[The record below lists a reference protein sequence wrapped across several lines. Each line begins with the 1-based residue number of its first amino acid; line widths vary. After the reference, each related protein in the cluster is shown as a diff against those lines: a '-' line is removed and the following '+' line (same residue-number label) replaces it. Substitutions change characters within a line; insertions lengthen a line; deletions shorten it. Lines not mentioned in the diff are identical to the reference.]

1 MSATGIEAGRDD
13 TAQTAGA
20 SVLKHD
26 RRKKLLAAMA
36 ASELDAVVLVP
47 GANFRFLTGG
57 VFPLRERPTLL
68 VVTADGDA
76 FAIVPGLEE
85 PSWQKL
91 SIEADVALWTDAEGY
106 GPAFRRMFAGDW
118 SGRRV
123 GVEGQLMRAFELM
136 ALEACVPGAAVI
148 DAHEEI
154 STIRLAK
161 DPDEIAALRRA
172 IALTEAALA
181 ETIRHVR
188 VDMSE
193 REIQTRLLMES
204 MATGSEGLAFP
215 PTVAGGPN
223 SAMSHAKAGDYR
235 LQRGAVLLFD
245 FGLAWEG
252 YRADI
257 TRTFFVGDAAAADLD
272 LYRVVQEANELGRRS
287 ARPGLA
293 AGTLDEIVTGFL
305 KGSAYAD
312 QVRHRTGHGLGLE
325 IHEDPYIQR
334 GVARALQA
342 GNVFTIEPGLYM
354 PHRIGI
360 RIEDDMLVT
369 ESGAESLPSFPRD
382 PVVLG

>member
-13 TAQTAGA
+13 TAWAAVA

-26 RRKKLLAAMA
+26 RRKTLLAAMA

-68 VVTADGDA
+68 VVMADGDA

-85 PSWQKL
+85 PSWKKL

-106 GPAFRRMFAGDW
+106 ESAFRRMFAGDW

-136 ALEACVPGAAVI
+136 VLEACVAGAIVI
-148 DAHEEI
+148 DAHKEI
-154 STIRLAK
+154 SAIRLAK
-161 DPDEIAALRRA
+161 DLDEVLALRRA

-188 VDMSE
+188 VGMSE

-223 SAMSHAKAGDYR
+223 SAMSHAKASDYR
-235 LQRGAVLLFD
+235 LQRGDVLLFD

-272 LYRVVQEANELGRRS
+272 LYRVVQEANELGRSS

-293 AGTLDEIVTGFL
+293 AGVLDETVTGFL

-325 IHEDPYIQR
+325 IHEDP
-334 GVARALQA
+334 
-342 GNVFTIEPGLYM
+342 
-354 PHRIGI
+354 
-360 RIEDDMLVT
+360 
-369 ESGAESLPSFPRD
+369 
-382 PVVLG
+382 

>member
-1 MSATGIEAGRDD
+1 
-13 TAQTAGA
+13 
-20 SVLKHD
+20 LKHD

-68 VVTADGDA
+68 VVMADGDA

-85 PSWQKL
+85 PSWKKL

-106 GPAFRRMFAGDW
+106 ESAFRRMFTGDW

-136 ALEACVPGAAVI
+136 ALEACVAGAIVI

-154 STIRLAK
+154 SAIRLAK
-161 DPDEIAALRRA
+161 DLDEVLALRRA

-188 VDMSE
+188 VGMSE

-223 SAMSHAKAGDYR
+223 SAMSHAKASDYR
-235 LQRGAVLLFD
+235 LQRGDVLLFD

-272 LYRVVQEANELGRRS
+272 LYRVVQEANELGRSS

-293 AGTLDEIVTGFL
+293 AGALDETVTGFL

-334 GVARALQA
+334 GVVQELQA

-354 PHRIGI
+354 PRRIGI

-369 ESGAESLPSFPRD
+369 ESGAESLTSFPRD
-382 PVVLG
+382 PVVIG